1 MTEEKPKKERQ
12 EKTQGTRW
20 WRRFA
25 KNLGGAPRTREDLL
39 EFLREAAQNQLL
51 DADAMAMFMG
61 ILGTTETQVREV
73 MVPRAQV
80 VTLGRDWMLDRI
92 LPTVVDSRHSRFPV
106 TGESKDE
113 IVGIVLAKDLLKFS
127 AGVAGFDPGT
137 FDMQRLLRPVQFVPE
152 SKRLNVLLKE
162 FKRARSHMA
171 IVVDEYGGL
180 AGVVTI
186 EDVLEE
192 IVGEIPDEMDE
203 AESARILKQDER
215 RYLVNALA
223 TVDEFNAYF
232 HTQIDGEEFDTIG
245 GLVMHRFGH
254 LPKRGE
260 SIRIDALNFNVQRAD
275 SRRVHQFLVTVSPS

>member
-1 MTEEKPKKERQ
+1 MNDEKKVVKKAE
-12 EKTQGTRW
+12 TSGSRW

-25 KNLGGAPRTREDLL
+25 KNLGGAPRTREDLM
-39 EFLREAAQNQLL
+39 EFLREAGQNQLL
-51 DADAMAMFMG
+51 DADALAMFQG
-61 ILGTTETQVREV
+61 ILGTSEIQVREV

-80 VTLGRDWMLDRI
+80 VAIGRDWMLDRI
-92 LPTVVDSRHSRFPV
+92 LPVVVESRHSRFPV
-106 TGESKDE
+106 MGESKDE

-127 AGVAGFDPGT
+127 AGVPGFDVGT

-171 IVVDEYGGL
+171 IVVDEYAGV

-186 EDVLEE
+186 EDVLEQ
-192 IVGEIPDEMDE
+192 IVGEFPDEMDE

-215 RYLVNALA
+215 RFLVNALA
-223 TVDEFNAYF
+223 TVEEFNTYF
-232 HTQIDGEEFDTIG
+232 GTQLEPGEFDTIG
-245 GLVMHRFGH
+245 GLVTHRFGH

-260 SIRIDALNFNVQRAD
+260 SVRIERFNFNVQRAD